1 MSDTRLEKDSLG
13 EIEVPAEALWG
24 AQTQRAV
31 TTFRSAAGT
40 CLTALSRRW
49 CV

>member
-31 TTFRSAAGT
+31 DNSCITF
-40 CLTALSRRW
+40 W
-49 CV
+49 